1 MNNNLINKI
10 ARLDIDDDEL
20 EKLNLASSSYYTC
33 DTLIETLQNK
43 KGTFKVLS
51 VNCQSIRAK
60 YDKRLLLIE
69 QLKQY
74 DLYFSI
80 ICLQESW
87 LTRLIFRHPSQNR
100 TISALRMAHLELCI
114 KYNFNLYN

>member
-10 ARLDIDDDEL
+10 ARIDIDDDEL
-20 EKLNLASSSYYTC
+20 EKLNLTSYSYYIR

-43 KGTFKVLS
+43 KGTFTVLS
-51 VNCQSIRAK
+51 VNCQSIKAK
-60 YDKRLLLIE
+60 YDKILLFIE

-80 ICLQESW
+80 ICLQISW
-87 LTRLIFRHPSQNR
+87 LI
-100 TISALRMAHLELCI
+100 
-114 KYNFNLYN
+114 